1 MFIFHREC
9 YEEIGPMPSSWR
21 HPDHIADG
29 LDEWLG
35 LEFGTTGY
43 GSGRRAPVERGL
55 IGRGHVGNPYGDDHA
70 MILALTRHYRV
81 YIIHAALYRHY
92 VR

>member
-1 MFIFHREC
+1 MFVFHREC
-9 YEEIGPMPSSWR
+9 YEEIGPMPPWQ

-29 LDEWLG
+29 IDEWLG

-55 IGRGHVGNPYGDDHA
+55 IGKGHVGNPYGDDHA
-70 MILALTRHYRV
+70 MVLALTRHYRV
-81 YIIHAALYRHY
+81 HIIHAALYRHY